1 MGLLLFILQSEQA
14 FLLLKNMNI
23 SRIDHLVLTVQDISR
38 TCEFYATVLGMEVI
52 TFGENRWALKFGQQK
67 LNLHQ
72 VGHGFEPKAQRPT
85 VGAIDLC
92 LITDISLDEVMEHL
106 VKSGVAIEA
115 GIVQRTGAMG
125 EISSIYIRDPDGNLV
140 EIAHYL

>member
-1 MGLLLFILQSEQA
+1 
-14 FLLLKNMNI
+14 
-23 SRIDHLVLTVQDISR
+23 
-38 TCEFYATVLGMEVI
+38 
-52 TFGENRWALKFGQQK
+52 
-67 LNLHQ
+67 
-72 VGHGFEPKAQRPT
+72 
-85 VGAIDLC
+85 LC

>member
-38 TCEFYATVLGMEVI
+38 TCEFYATVLGMEVV
-52 TFGENRWALKFGQQK
+52 TFGENRRALKFGQQK

-72 VGHGFEPKAQRPT
+72 VGHEFEPKAQRPT
-85 VGAIDLC
+85 AGAIDLC
-92 LITDISLDEVMEHL
+92 LITDVPLGEVMEHF
-106 VKSGVAIEA
+106 VKCGVAIEA

-125 EISSIYIRDPDGNLV
+125 EISSVYIRDPDGNLV
-140 EIAHYL
+140 EISNYS